1 MSNYVVRES
10 GSFITTV
17 VNGSTYT
24 EVGAPA
30 GDYNY
35 EIRIRPGGVLTDITC
50 DPSPITVVDNTPPP
64 PPPPPP
70 AALVCTVALDA
81 NGDPVLTWNQVN
93 NVSNYVVREG
103 GSFITTVVNGST
115 YTEVGAPAGDYNY
128 ELRVR
133 PGGVLTDI
141 TCTPSPLVVN

>member
-1 MSNYVVRES
+1 M
-10 GSFITTV
+10 
-17 VNGSTYT
+17 
-24 EVGAPA
+24 
-30 GDYNY
+30 
-35 EIRIRPGGVLTDITC
+35 
-50 DPSPITVVDNTPPP
+50 
-64 PPPPPP
+64 
-70 AALVCTVALDA
+70 
-81 NGDPVLTWNQVN
+81 
-93 NVSNYVVREG
+93 SNYVVREG